1 MSESAPFT
9 YVLDGGLRILAVDDD
24 AIQREFSVVYLAAP
38 GVEVITASSGKDAI
52 SFLENEHFDI
62 ALVDYEMPGMTGID
76 LVQYIRG
83 HDRLSN
89 LPIIMITGREDIA
102 SIDAAFKAGAT
113 SFMCKPVN
121 WRLLTYQIRFVLR
134 AQALIAR
141 G

>member
-1 MSESAPFT
+1 MSESTPFT

-38 GVEVITASSGKDAI
+38 GVEVITASSGEAAI

-134 AQALIAR
+134 AQAFIAR
-141 G
+141 A

>member
-76 LVQYIRG
+76 LVQHIRG

-102 SIDAAFKAGAT
+102 SIDAAFNAGAT

-134 AQALIAR
+134 AQALIGR